1 MERIITID
9 LTEKYDVVE
18 KYNEDKAAE
27 EILKYVIRQAML
39 VEKYEK
45 LKVIINN
52 QTELRGKSIDI
63 LKAGLRDEYKKSVK
77 ERKNNNFK
85 QIIFFLL
92 GVLFIFF
99 STLIK
104 ENTIWKEILLIS
116 GWVPIWEMV
125 EMELFPDMEGR
136 QKRKIIKRLLKAEMI
151 EE

>member
-9 LTEKYDVVE
+9 LTEKYDMVE
-18 KYNEDKAAE
+18 KYNEEKASSE
-27 EILKYVIRQAML
+27 MLKYVIGQALL
-39 VEKYEK
+39 VEKDEK
-45 LKVIINN
+45 LRVIINN
-52 QTELRGKSIDI
+52 QTELKERSIDI

-77 ERKNNNFK
+77 ERRNNNIK

-104 ENTIWKEILLIS
+104 EKTIWKEILLIS

-136 QKRKIIKRLLKAEMI
+136 QKRKTIKRLLRAEMI